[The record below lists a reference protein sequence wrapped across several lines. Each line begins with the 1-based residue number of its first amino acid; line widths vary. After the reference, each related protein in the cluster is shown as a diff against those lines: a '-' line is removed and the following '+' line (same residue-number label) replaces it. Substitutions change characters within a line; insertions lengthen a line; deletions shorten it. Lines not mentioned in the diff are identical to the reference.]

1 MFSDSATQIALDA
14 PILLIV
20 AVCIAA
26 LLGLFLTF
34 AWLQRRSVRALAWWG
49 SAYLIGAASML
60 QWSAP
65 AHIVNIPPAIPTAL
79 IFVACGMMWNGV
91 RLFQQRRL
99 LPVFGLAGA
108 AAWLFAVHL
117 PAFPP
122 GNYPRI
128 VLGAVVVAV
137 YTFLIAFELWR
148 ERRKSLYSRTAA
160 IVVPTLHAGI
170 LLTPFVMRLIWPDLF
185 AASWSTMFALE
196 TVIYAVGAAFI
207 MLLLVEDRQVTVYRN
222 AAIVDPLTGLI
233 NRRGFQEYALS
244 LCARRAARRQPVSML
259 MFDLDHFKSIND
271 RFGHAVG
278 DDALRLFGE
287 VARSNMR
294 ENDIVARYGGEEF
307 AAIVP
312 ANLEDAAKIGERI
325 RASFQDAGVTIS
337 GHRMNATVSIGIAT
351 SQARVTDLEQ
361 LAARADSALYRAKR
375 EGRNRV
381 YLAGDTPAEE
391 AAHLIGA
398 AAAKAEPPPLALA
411 CKTAA

>member
-1 MFSDSATQIALDA
+1 MFSDSATQTALDA

-20 AVCIAA
+20 GVCIAA

-34 AWLQRRSVRALAWWG
+34 AWMQRRSVRALAWWG
-49 SAYLIGAASML
+49 SAYLIGAASMV

-65 AHIVNIPPAIPTAL
+65 AHVVSIPPAIPTAL

-99 LPVFGLAGA
+99 LPVAGLAGA
-108 AAWLFAVHL
+108 IAWLVAVNL
-117 PAFPP
+117 SAFPP

-160 IVVPTLHAGI
+160 IVVPALHAGI
-170 LLTPFVMRLIWPDLF
+170 LLTPFVLRLLWPDLL

-207 MLLLVEDRQVTVYRN
+207 MLLLVENRQVAVYRN
-222 AAIVDPLTGLI
+222 AAIIDPLTGLI
-233 NRRGFQEYALS
+233 NRRGFQENALR
-244 LCARRAARRQPVSML
+244 LCVLQAARRQPVSML
-259 MFDLDHFKSIND
+259 MFDLDYFKSIND

-278 DDALRLFGE
+278 DDALRVFGE

-294 ENDIVARYGGEEF
+294 ENDIVARLGGEEF

-312 ANLEDAAKIGERI
+312 ANLEDAVKIGERI
-325 RASFQDAGVTIS
+325 RASFQEAGVTIS

-351 SQARVTDLEQ
+351 SQARVNDLEQ

-375 EGRNRV
+375 KGRNRV

-391 AAHLIGA
+391 AAHSIGTA
-398 AAAKAEPPPLALA
+398 GVETPPPAPVLA

>member
-1 MFSDSATQIALDA
+1 MLSDSATQTALDA

-49 SAYLIGAASML
+49 SAYLIGAASMV

-65 AHIVNIPPAIPTAL
+65 AHVVSIPPAIPTAL
-79 IFVACGMMWNGV
+79 IFVACGMMWNGI

-99 LPVFGLAGA
+99 LPVAGLAGA
-108 AAWLFAVHL
+108 IAWLVAINL

-160 IVVPTLHAGI
+160 VVVPALHAGI

-185 AASWSTMFALE
+185 AASWSTIFALE

-233 NRRGFQEYALS
+233 NRRGFQESALH

-278 DDALRLFGE
+278 DDALRVFGE

-294 ENDIVARYGGEEF
+294 ENDIVARLGGEEF

-325 RASFQDAGVTIS
+325 RASFQEAGVTIS
-337 GHRMNATVSIGIAT
+337 GRRMNATVSIGIST

-381 YLAGDTPAEE
+381 YLAGDTSAEE
-391 AAHLIGA
+391 AAHPIGTA
-398 AAAKAEPPPLALA
+398 AVETGPPAPVLS

>member
-1 MFSDSATQIALDA
+1 MFSDSATQTALDA

-20 AVCIAA
+20 GVCIAA

-34 AWLQRRSVRALAWWG
+34 AWMQRRSVRALAWWG
-49 SAYLIGAASML
+49 SAYLIGAASMV

-65 AHIVNIPPAIPTAL
+65 AHVVSIPPAIPTAL

-99 LPVFGLAGA
+99 LPVAGLAGA
-108 AAWLFAVHL
+108 IAWLVAVNL
-117 PAFPP
+117 SAFPP

-160 IVVPTLHAGI
+160 IVVPALHAGI
-170 LLTPFVMRLIWPDLF
+170 LLTPFVLRLLWPDLL

-207 MLLLVEDRQVTVYRN
+207 MLLLVENRQVAVYRN
-222 AAIVDPLTGLI
+222 AAIIDPLTGLI
-233 NRRGFQEYALS
+233 NRRGFQENALR
-244 LCARRAARRQPVSML
+244 LCVLQAARRQPVSML
-259 MFDLDHFKSIND
+259 MFDLDYFKSIND

-278 DDALRLFGE
+278 DDALRVFGE

-294 ENDIVARYGGEEF
+294 ENDIVARLGGEEF

-312 ANLEDAAKIGERI
+312 ANFEDAVKIGERI
-325 RASFQDAGVTIS
+325 RASFQEAGVTIS

-351 SQARVTDLEQ
+351 SQARVNDLEQ

-375 EGRNRV
+375 KGRNRV

-391 AAHLIGA
+391 AAHSIGTA
-398 AAAKAEPPPLALA
+398 GVETPPPAPVLA